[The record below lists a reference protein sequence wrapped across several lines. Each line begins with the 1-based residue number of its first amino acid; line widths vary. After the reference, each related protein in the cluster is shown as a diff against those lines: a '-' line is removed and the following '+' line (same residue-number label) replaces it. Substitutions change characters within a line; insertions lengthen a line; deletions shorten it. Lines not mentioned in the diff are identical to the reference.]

1 MLGYYIH
8 LASPKLSCWQS
19 VLHSKKTAVLS
30 AVIKYYIPIM
40 LGNVGYIR
48 TNFRITLLPTAV
60 KKIKIKLQIKL
71 ALKIQRIQD
80 KGITKTGE
88 PKKNLLV
95 INASSLSSLVKQT
108 YEQARSRKKII
119 AYLLRANKTHT

>member
-1 MLGYYIH
+1 
-8 LASPKLSCWQS
+8 
-19 VLHSKKTAVLS
+19 
-30 AVIKYYIPIM
+30 M

-71 ALKIQRIQD
+71 ALKIQRIQI

-108 YEQARSRKKII
+108 YKQVRSRKKII